1 VRSGRPPPTAMS
13 LLRFLARRAALTIF
27 VIFGVTL
34 ITFFLTH
41 VVPADPVVAFVGDR
55 APPELVIKVR
65 HELGLDRPLPVQYV
79 IYIRGL
85 LRGNLGISIAD
96 TRPVSDDLRQYLP
109 GTVELASAAM
119 LVAILIGIPSGMI
132 SALYK
137 DAWPDQIARVFALG
151 GTSLPVFYTGLLLL
165 GLFYSRLGILPGPGE
180 LSIYTSPPPHLTGM
194 VAVDALLSG
203 DWPALQDA
211 LLHLVLPAFVL
222 GYFTTALIMRMMRS
236 SLLEVLRQDY
246 VRTARAKG
254 MREARVVLRHALR
267 NALLP
272 TVTVVGLT
280 FGDLLSGAVLTETIF
295 SWPGIG
301 RYATTSV
308 TSVDTPAVLG
318 VTLVAAIIYSL
329 FNLVVDL
336 VYAYLDPQIR
346 YT

>member
-1 VRSGRPPPTAMS
+1 MS

-41 VVPADPVVAFVGDR
+41 VVPADPVAAYLGDR
-55 APPELVIKVR
+55 APQELIIKVR

-79 IYIRGL
+79 IYIGGL

-109 GTVELASAAM
+109 ATVELASAAM
-119 LVAILIGIPSGMI
+119 LIAILIGIPTGMI

-194 VAVDALLSG
+194 VVVDALISG

-211 LLHLVLPAFVL
+211 LLHLALPAFVL

-254 MREARVVLRHALR
+254 MREGRVVLRHALR

-329 FNLVVDL
+329 FNLVVDV

>member
-1 VRSGRPPPTAMS
+1 MS